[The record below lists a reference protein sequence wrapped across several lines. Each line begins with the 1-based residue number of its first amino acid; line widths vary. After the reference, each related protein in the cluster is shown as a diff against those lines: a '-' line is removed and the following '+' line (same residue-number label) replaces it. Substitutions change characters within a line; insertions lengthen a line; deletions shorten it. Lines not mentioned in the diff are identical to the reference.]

1 VLLLLWL
8 LFWNRKG
15 GTVGRNCISG
25 KSIVF
30 VTFVVVIVV
39 VVVVVVV
46 VCVVVVVVVVL
57 ESERWDFRKK
67 LYIW

>member
-1 VLLLLWL
+1 LL

-15 GTVGRNCISG
+15 GTLGRNCISG
-25 KSIVF
+25 KSIFF
-30 VTFVVVIVV
+30 VTFVVVI